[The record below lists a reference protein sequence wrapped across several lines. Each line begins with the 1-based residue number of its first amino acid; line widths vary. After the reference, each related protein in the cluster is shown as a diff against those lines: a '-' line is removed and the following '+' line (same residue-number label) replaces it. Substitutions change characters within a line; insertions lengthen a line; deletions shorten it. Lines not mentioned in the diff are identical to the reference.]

1 MSRYA
6 EVHSNPTGPG
16 DARPTALQIVKDNGL
31 EGKLVGKVAVITGV
45 SSGIGIETARAL
57 DATGITLFLTA
68 RDTAKAKTALAE
80 FWKEDRMHLI
90 QMDQTSLESV
100 RNGAEEILCK
110 TTEVNILIAN
120 AGVMAVPDL
129 QLTKDGFETQFA
141 TNHLSHFLLFELL
154 KPALLKASSAE
165 FQSRVVVVS
174 ASAHRV
180 SGIAPTGDYNY
191 EKSTYN
197 AWAAY
202 SRSKTAN
209 IYMANEIERRFGSQ
223 GIHGLSLHPGNVYSG
238 IGRFIPHE
246 VMAAAV
252 KPIMHV
258 LKNTE
263 QGAATTVVAAVGK
276 EWEGRGGVYLA
287 DCAESERG
295 EDDGSILGPRYSSF
309 TYNQKEEGRLWEDS
323 LKMVGSQN
331 YRFKS

>member
-6 EVHSNPTGPG
+6 EAHANPSGPG
-16 DARPTALQIVKDNGL
+16 DARPTGLQIVKDNGL

-45 SSGIGIETARAL
+45 SSGIGAETARAL

-68 RDTAKAKTALAE
+68 RDTTKAKTALAE

-90 QMDQTSLESV
+90 HMDQTSLESV
-100 RNGAEEILCK
+100 RNGAKEILAK
-110 TTEVNILIAN
+110 ASEVNILIAN

-154 KPALLKASSAE
+154 KSAMLKASSAE

-180 SGIAPTGDYNY
+180 SGIAPTDDYNY
-191 EKSTYN
+191 EKSAYD
-197 AWAAY
+197 AWGAY

-238 IGRFIPHE
+238 IGRFIPDE

-295 EDDGSILGPRYSSF
+295 EDDGSILGPRYSSV
-309 TYNQKEEGRLWEDS
+309 TYNKNDEGRLWEES
-323 LKMVGSQN
+323 LKMVGL
-331 YRFKS
+331 

>member
-6 EVHSNPTGPG
+6 EAQANPTGPG

-31 EGKLVGKVAVITGV
+31 EGKLVGKVAVVTGV

-100 RNGAEEILCK
+100 RNGAKEILAK
-110 TTEVNILIAN
+110 TSEVNILIAN

-154 KPALLKASSAE
+154 KPAMLKASSAA

-180 SGIAPTGDYNY
+180 SGIAPTGDYSY
-191 EKSTYN
+191 EKSTYD
-197 AWAAY
+197 AWGAY

-238 IGRFIPHE
+238 IGRFIPDE

-295 EDDGSILGPRYSSF
+295 EDDGSILGPRYSSV
-309 TYNQKEEGRLWEDS
+309 TYNEKDEGRLWEES
-323 LKMVGSQN
+323 LKMVGL
-331 YRFKS
+331 